1 MILDNDKI
9 QKWIESS
16 PKKFE
21 LNVDKN
27 NQPTWSDY
35 VEQYRLI
42 IYHLS
47 ENKNGI
53 NDISYPFL
61 FLTRHFFE
69 LLLKKHLVDNGIEL
83 KKEHDFGSI
92 FQQYEDNNLN
102 IPSEVKEAIES
113 VYNLDDD
120 GAKYRYFNNIDFDRE
135 PIELGELFCK
145 FKKIDCTNP
154 FYRELTSINSCDKKV
169 KGRFNCYMCEINGS
183 GQLRTQYDTAIQR
196 ILSLITDGVVDIL
209 DIYLPL
215 MFLLRH
221 SLELA
226 LKTSLVK
233 ILSLEKDKEVWL
245 KNNLEISEQ
254 HSIMKLFN
262 MLYNYLSEEIVE
274 TINDD
279 KFKTEFKESKNKL
292 TEYQKVIHDLDH
304 KSTQFRYVPDENMR
318 VIINSKKLKEILKLY
333 LETDSFLTFAV
344 DVLKEDGIIPY
355 TDDELAERMGFN
367 L

>member
-1 MILDNDKI
+1 
-9 QKWIESS
+9 
-16 PKKFE
+16 
-21 LNVDKN
+21 
-27 NQPTWSDY
+27 
-35 VEQYRLI
+35 
-42 IYHLS
+42 
-47 ENKNGI
+47 
-53 NDISYPFL
+53 
-61 FLTRHFFE
+61 
-69 LLLKKHLVDNGIEL
+69 
-83 KKEHDFGSI
+83 
-92 FQQYEDNNLN
+92 
-102 IPSEVKEAIES
+102 
-113 VYNLDDD
+113 
-120 GAKYRYFNNIDFDRE
+120 
-135 PIELGELFCK
+135 
-145 FKKIDCTNP
+145 
-154 FYRELTSINSCDKKV
+154 
-169 KGRFNCYMCEINGS
+169 
-183 GQLRTQYDTAIQR
+183 
-196 ILSLITDGVVDIL
+196 
-209 DIYLPL
+209 